1 MNKILEK
8 GETIET
14 IIGLVELEKAQEA
27 GCDELLDQHPQAE
40 KVSLGCST
48 KGNPTQYVQ
57 QKQESKEWRVQ
68 SWTDRAALRLCSTA
82 ALVCAHLSKR
92 SQVR

>member
-8 GETIET
+8 GETMET

-27 GCDELLDQHPQAE
+27 GRDELLDQHPQAE
-40 KVSLGCST
+40 KASLGCSM

-57 QKQESKEWRVQ
+57 QKQGSKEWRVQ
-68 SWTDRAALRLCSTA
+68 SWTERAVLRLRSTA
-82 ALVCAHLSKR
+82 APVCAHLSKR
-92 SQVR
+92 SPVR